1 MSNIVIKRC
10 DCFSVIRISLI
21 VFSKFLKHVIEN
33 SQRSDW
39 FLKFLNTVMEWYE
52 LLKILLRK
60 SLVYIFVVNFFQS
73 KYLNVINNLYVI
85 LISVIFIMNVFQS
98 AVLLIE
104 AIRTIS
110 SLFIFFYYY
119 FLTKR
124 FRAHKNTNKFLS
136 S

>member
-10 DCFSVIRISLI
+10 DCFSVICISLI

-33 SQRSDW
+33 SDW

-52 LLKILLRK
+52 LLNILLRK